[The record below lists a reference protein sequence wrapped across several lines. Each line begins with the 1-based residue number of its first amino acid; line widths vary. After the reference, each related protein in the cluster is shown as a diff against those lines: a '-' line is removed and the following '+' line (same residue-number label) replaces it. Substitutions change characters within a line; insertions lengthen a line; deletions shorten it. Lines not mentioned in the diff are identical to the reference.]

1 MTTEVTGTETI
12 PQMRERI
19 DAQNKELKR
28 LRDENSKYGAETRR
42 LQARDAFREAGYQ
55 PVHGDLFAAQ
65 YPEGEI
71 APDSIAGFAQTY
83 GLTPVAPKEP
93 APEGEA
99 ETGAPAE
106 RALAGMSRS
115 GSRPGEGGLP
125 PTTTDR
131 SMTRDDWLALSK
143 SDPAAARK
151 AVKEGRVQIRKD
163 NPFAPRR

>member
-1 MTTEVTGTETI
+1 
-12 PQMRERI
+12 MRERI

-28 LRDENSKYGAETRR
+28 LREEGSTLRAETRR
-42 LQARDAFREAGYQ
+42 LQARDAFREAGFQ

-65 YPEGEI
+65 NPEGDI
-71 APDSIAGFAQTY
+71 APDAIVGFAQTY

-99 ETGAPAE
+99 EKGVPAE

-115 GSRPGEGGLP
+115 GSRPGEGGQP
-125 PTTTDR
+125 PASNDR
-131 SMTRDDWLALSK
+131 SMTRDAWLELAK

-151 AVKEGRVQIRKD
+151 AVQEGRVQIRKD
-163 NPFAPRR
+163 NPFASRR